1 MTWVRDFTRTCARR
15 FVVLV
20 LEEQEQE
27 HKPHSS
33 ASMYE
38 IIPILIRFET
48 RVTAE
53 ALTALSNFNCE
64 VMLEAG
70 LRCSFV
76 LTFVLFNHIRIL
88 SSCC

>member
-20 LEEQEQE
+20 LEEQE

-38 IIPILIRFET
+38 INPILIRFET

-53 ALTALSNFNCE
+53 
-64 VMLEAG
+64 V
-70 LRCSFV
+70 
-76 LTFVLFNHIRIL
+76 
-88 SSCC
+88 